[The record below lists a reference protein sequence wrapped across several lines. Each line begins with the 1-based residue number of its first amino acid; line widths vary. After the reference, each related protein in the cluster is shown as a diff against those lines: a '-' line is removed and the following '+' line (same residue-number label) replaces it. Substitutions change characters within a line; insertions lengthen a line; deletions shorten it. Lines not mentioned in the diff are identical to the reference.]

1 MCGRASQPCCL
12 HRPRWPNSRLQR
24 DLTKLDNPKGR
35 VPHLALPAGSCPY
48 PHPHPLPLSV
58 SVSLFSSVFLSLYGL
73 CFLVFHSD
81 KCNMVG
87 KRQPDAQEG
96 KPGKPGK
103 ETPHPHLPHLSVGFF
118 AVLKC
123 ETLSEPPTALTLSPT
138 SLPSSE
144 WVEGG

>member
-1 MCGRASQPCCL
+1 MGRDYPEVSGSREGRAAGPQPCCL

-81 KCNMVG
+81 KCNMMG
-87 KRQPDAQEG
+87 RGIQMPRRASRASRARR
-96 KPGKPGK
+96 PR
-103 ETPHPHLPHLSVGFF
+103 THTYLI
-118 AVLKC
+118 
-123 ETLSEPPTALTLSPT
+123 
-138 SLPSSE
+138 
-144 WVEGG
+144 